1 MKAHRIVLVVTTLSC
16 VAMVHL
22 LQVGCKES
30 PQGDTGTEEAKEEG
44 VPKVE
49 EQEEALAT
57 AEKHQQECIANLTR
71 IDNAKEEWA
80 INEAKM
86 GGDEIVKSEVD
97 SFIPGGAPKCP
108 AGGTYSYGKIGED
121 PSCSVLGHALP

>member
-30 PQGDTGTEEAKEEG
+30 PQVDTGNEKAKEEG
-44 VPKVE
+44 LPKE
-49 EQEEALAT
+49 EQKEELAT
-57 AEKHQQECIANLTR
+57 AEKHKQECIANLTR
-71 IDNAKEEWA
+71 IDTAKEEWA

-108 AGGTYSYGKIGED
+108 AGGTYSYGKISED
-121 PSCSVLGHALP
+121 PSCSVPGHALP